1 MKSKFREHRHQSI
14 LQHFNQQAFPSMY
27 IRTES
32 VTLLYAMLTS
42 VGVAEKFTAT
52 RKNSH
57 KNGYAAMISSYY
69 SNFLANTF

>member
-1 MKSKFREHRHQSI
+1 
-14 LQHFNQQAFPSMY
+14 MY